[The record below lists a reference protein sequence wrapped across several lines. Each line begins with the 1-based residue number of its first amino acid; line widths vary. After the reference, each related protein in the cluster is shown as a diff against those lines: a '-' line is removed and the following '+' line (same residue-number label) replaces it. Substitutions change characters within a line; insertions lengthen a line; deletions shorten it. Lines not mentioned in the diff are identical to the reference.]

1 MLYCI
6 RVIRL
11 LSKGGGGHLTYP
23 VQRTGYGRKKGLAL
37 VLGVG
42 EGIED
47 ANDIE
52 TITQRGSDNY
62 PFSPAVFASSYCSIL
77 FF

>member
-1 MLYCI
+1 M
-6 RVIRL
+6 

-23 VQRTGYGRKKGLAL
+23 VHYIGYGRKKGLAL

-47 ANDIE
+47 ANKIGE
-52 TITQRGSDNY
+52 R
-62 PFSPAVFASSYCSIL
+62 
-77 FF
+77 